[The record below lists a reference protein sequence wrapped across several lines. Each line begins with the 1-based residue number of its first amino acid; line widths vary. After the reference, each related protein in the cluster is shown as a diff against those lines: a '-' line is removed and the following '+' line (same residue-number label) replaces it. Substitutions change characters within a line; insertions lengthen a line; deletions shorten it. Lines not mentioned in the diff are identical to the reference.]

1 MPGRVFMVSE
11 LYHPEDT
18 STGYFV
24 TGIAEEIA
32 KRYPVTAVCAQPTY
46 AERGRLAPWRERYRE
61 VDILRC
67 WSTRFDKDVVLFR
80 FFNLVT
86 FCATAS
92 ARLLT
97 RVARNDTVIAV
108 TNPPTL
114 PVLAALVSRWK
125 GARFV
130 LLVHDVYPDVLFVSG
145 LLARKGLAVRS
156 IGRVFDW
163 VLRSAER
170 IVVIGRDMQAL
181 VERKLGSADGR
192 LALIP
197 NWADLDEVT
206 PQVRSA
212 NALLKDLGLADRF
225 VVQFAGNMGRTHDPD
240 VLLDAARRLSGEPRM
255 HFLFVGNGARFQKI
269 GERVRSDDLR
279 NVTVLERQKR
289 GSLATMLGA
298 CDLAVIAFL
307 PGMAGVSVPSR
318 IYNILAAG
326 RPLLAVA
333 DPDSEAARLIQEKSI
348 GWVVRP
354 GDGEGLAVAIREA
367 ASDPRRLHDMGARA
381 RAVVESEYSLGLA
394 GERYRSLVQE
404 TLGLPS

>member
-1 MPGRVFMVSE
+1 MLGRVFMVSE
-11 LYHPEDT
+11 LYHPEET

-24 TGIAEEIA
+24 TGIAEEVA
-32 KRYPVTAVCAQPTY
+32 KQFPITVVCAQPTY
-46 AERGRLAPWRERYRE
+46 SERGRIASWRERYRG

-67 WSTRFDKDVVLFR
+67 WSTRFDKDVFVLR

-92 ARLLT
+92 ARLLA
-97 RVARNDTVIAV
+97 RVGPHDTVIAV

-114 PVLAALVSRWK
+114 PILAALLSRWK

-130 LLVHDVYPDVLFVSG
+130 LLVHDVYPEVLVVSG
-145 LLARKGLAVRS
+145 LLARKGWAVRL

-163 VLRSAER
+163 VLNSANR
-170 IVVIGRDMQAL
+170 IVVIGRDMQTL
-181 VERKLGSADGR
+181 FERKVESADVR

-206 PQVRSA
+206 PQSRSA
-212 NALLKDLGLADRF
+212 NTLLRDLGLADKF
-225 VVQFAGNMGRTHDPD
+225 VVQFAGNMGRTHDPN
-240 VLLDAARRLSGEPRM
+240 VLLDAAGRLRGDLRI
-255 HFLFVGNGARFQKI
+255 HFLFVGNGARFQAI
-269 GERVRSDDLR
+269 EERVRRDNLQ
-279 NVTVLERQKR
+279 NVTVLGRQKR
-289 GSLATMLGA
+289 DSLATMLGA

-333 DPDSEAARLIQEKSI
+333 DDQSEAARLVREKSI
-348 GWVVRP
+348 GWAVRP
-354 GDGEGLAVAIREA
+354 GDSDGVIAAIREA
-367 ASDPRRLHDMGARA
+367 ASEPWRLADMGRRA

-394 GERYRSLVQE
+394 GERYRSLLQE
-404 TLGLPS
+404 TLGRSS